1 MYVKNNYIGSTMGS
15 KTPQKRTLTIDDD
28 TIIILKE
35 YGNIANGS
43 ANVSAAIRTIA
54 RDWKFRSVRETVE
67 TGVEASNAR
76 AKY

>member
-1 MYVKNNYIGSTMGS
+1 MSS

-28 TIIILKE
+28 TILILKE

-54 RDWKFRSVRETVE
+54 RDWKFRSVRETVDKNLE
-67 TGVEASNAR
+67 SCDAR